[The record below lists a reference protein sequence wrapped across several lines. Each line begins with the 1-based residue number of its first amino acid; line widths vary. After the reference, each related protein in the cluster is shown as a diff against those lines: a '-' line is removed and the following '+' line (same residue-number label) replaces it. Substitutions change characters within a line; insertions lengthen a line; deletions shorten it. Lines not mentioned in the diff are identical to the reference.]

1 MSCGQGPEEPWAL
14 DPALTNSSSHLTD
27 TGEESAKANSDSDP
41 TLSAP
46 FERAAA
52 LCPAPAVK
60 AEFADCAAW
69 CRDEAEAM

>member
-1 MSCGQGPEEPWAL
+1 MPQSCTHLLPEEPWAL

-52 LCPAPAVK
+52 LYYDGRNPPWPL
-60 AEFADCAAW
+60 AAGSKL
-69 CRDEAEAM
+69 